1 MPKNWQAREKK
12 LDRRKNGMIVSN
24 RSMKSV
30 ILPVIAK
37 KATEGKK
44 KDK

>member
-1 MPKNWQAREKK
+1 MPKNWEAREKK
-12 LDRRKNGMIVSN
+12 LQRRKTGMVVTN
-24 RSMKSV
+24 RSIKSV

-37 KATEGKK
+37 KAQAAKG

>member
-1 MPKNWQAREKK
+1 MPKNWEAREKK
-12 LDRRKNGMIVSN
+12 LDRRKTGMIVSN

-37 KATEGKK
+37 KAQAAEKKGK
-44 KDK
+44 

>member
-12 LDRRKNGMIVSN
+12 LEKRKHGMIVTN
-24 RSMKSV
+24 RSLKSV

-37 KATEGKK
+37 KATEAKK
-44 KDK
+44 KGK